1 MSDAPAPQRKS
12 ELIARIREG
21 RAALDALVAGLT
33 PEQAALSGPDG
44 GWSVK
49 DHLAH
54 LAAWQCVA
62 YLRLIG
68 HSNHEHEVFGMD
80 RARYEVVSNADVL
93 NEAVYRASADR
104 TLAEVRASFEQAY
117 QQVLNTIASLQWD
130 ALQQLTD
137 SHHPQLGTLAANVAG
152 NTYEHF
158 TEHSAWIQRLLRS
171 RGIRA

>member
-1 MSDAPAPQRKS
+1 MSNTPAPQRKS
-12 ELIARIREG
+12 ELIARIQES
-21 RAALDALVAGLT
+21 RAALDALVGALS
-33 PEQAALSGPDG
+33 PEQAAAPAPDG

-68 HSNHEHEVFGMD
+68 HMRYEHEVFGMNP
-80 RARYEVVSNADVL
+80 ARYAASSGDELNA
-93 NEAVYRASADR
+93 AVYRSCRDR

-117 QQVLNTIASLQWD
+117 QQVLGALAGMSWADLQRPTSPD
-130 ALQQLTD
+130 D
-137 SHHPQLGTLAANVAG
+137 PHLGTLVGNVSG

-158 TEHSAWIQRLLRS
+158 EEHAGWV
-171 RGIRA
+171 RASLHMSGVR